1 MEMRQFVAKILA
13 TPCEKCPI
21 KIYCEM
27 CVAFSCHSTARKY
40 YLSHGGACNGEQT
53 KSRAVFS
60 GQSAG
65 VVLPGGPEKRRFV
78 TGRKEKSLQLF
89 EKDSK

>member
-21 KIYCEM
+21 KTYCEM

-40 YLSHGGACNGEQT
+40 YLSHGGACIGEQT
-53 KSRAVFS
+53 KPKSVPS
-60 GQSAG
+60 GQSAR
-65 VVLPGGPEKRRFV
+65 VVLPGSPEKRSFDTERN
-78 TGRKEKSLQLF
+78 EKSLQLF

>member
-27 CVAFSCHSTARKY
+27 CVAFSCHSTAHKY
-40 YLSHGGACNGEQT
+40 YLSHGGDENGKKT
-53 KSRAVFS
+53 KS
-60 GQSAG
+60 
-65 VVLPGGPEKRRFV
+65 
-78 TGRKEKSLQLF
+78 
-89 EKDSK
+89 

>member
-27 CVAFSCHSTARKY
+27 CIAFSCHSTAHKY
-40 YLSHGGACNGEQT
+40 YLSHGGACIGEQK
-53 KSRAVFS
+53 KSRAVPS

-65 VVLPGGPEKRRFV
+65 SVLSGSIAKRNID
-78 TGRKEKSLQLF
+78 TGRNEKSLQLF

>member
-27 CVAFSCHSTARKY
+27 CVAFSCHSTAHKY
-40 YLSHGGACNGEQT
+40 YLSHWGVCYGEQT
-53 KSRAVFS
+53 KSRTVPI

-65 VVLPGGPEKRRFV
+65 AVLSGGPEKWRFD
-78 TGRKEKSLQLF
+78 TGRNEKSLQLF
-89 EKDSK
+89 EKGSK

>member
-27 CVAFSCHSTARKY
+27 CIAFSCHSTAHKY
-40 YLSHGGACNGEQT
+40 YLSHGGVCIGKQT
-53 KSRAVFS
+53 ESRTVPS

-65 VVLPGGPEKRRFV
+65 AVLSGSPEKRRFD
-78 TGRKEKSLQLF
+78 TGRNEKSLQLF